1 MKILSNAAMNA
12 HSIEKVAII
21 VNQVCA
27 DTATAEEIAAQY
39 AVQACLSNDDE
50 VVGDLVEV
58 HLEFLAEA
66 GGDFEF
72 REAKK
77 LALAWEV

>member
-12 HSIEKVAII
+12 HSIETVATI

-27 DTATAEEIAAQY
+27 ESATSEEIAAQY
-39 AVQACLSNDDE
+39 AVQACLSNDDD
-50 VVGDLVEV
+50 VTGDLVEV

-66 GGDFEF
+66 GADFEF